1 MRERHAPVHN
11 QTDSHIHP
19 YDVPDVGGG
28 VRAHSGTAGRLLTDY
43 VAQLQASGELVD
55 DDQIE
60 ALRDQYG
67 LNRPLYV
74 QYAKWVWGILQWDLG
89 LSLEWRRPVTELVN
103 ARLAMTVVLGVST
116 IIFTWTLAI
125 PIGVLS
131 AVKKYTPI
139 DYFFTFISYFGVG
152 TPNFLIALVAMWLA
166 FSVLGIKIT
175 GLFSEEY
182 VTAPWSF
189 GKVIDMLKHM
199 WVPMLIL
206 GTDGTARFTRIV
218 RANLLDEMNKPYVET
233 ARAKGLPEWKVVLKY
248 PVRIALNPFVST
260 AGLELP
266 RLISGQLIVATVMS
280 LPTIGPLLLRALLS
294 QDMFMAGAIV
304 LILTTL
310 TLIGVLI
317 SDIVLAMMDPR
328 IRIGA

>member
-1 MRERHAPVHN
+1 MLQFIFRRLLIFIPMLFLMSVVAFAIIQAPPG
-11 QTDSHIHP
+11 DF
-19 YDVPDVGGG
+19 
-28 VRAHSGTAGRLLTDY
+28 LTDY
-43 VAQLQASGELVD
+43 IAQLQATGELADASEVD
-55 DDQIE
+55 
-60 ALRDQYG
+60 ALRAQYG
-67 LNRPLYV
+67 LNQPMYV
-74 QYAKWVWGILQWDLG
+74 QYLKWVYGIVQWDLG
-89 LSLEWRRPVTELVN
+89 LSIEWRRPVKELVN
-103 ARLAMTVVLGVST
+103 ERLAMTVVLGVST
-116 IIFTWTLAI
+116 ILFTWTLAI
-125 PIGVLS
+125 PIGILS
-131 AVKKYTPI
+131 AVKKYTAI
-139 DYFFTFISYFGVG
+139 DYFFTFLSYFGVG
-152 TPNFLIALVAMWLA
+152 TPNFMIALVAMWFA
-166 FSVLGIKIT
+166 FSWFGIKAT
-175 GLFSEEY
+175 GLFSDEY
-182 VTAPWSF
+182 ITAPWSI
-189 GKVIDMLKHM
+189 GKAIDMIKHL
-199 WVPMLIL
+199 WLPMLIL

-294 QDMFMAGAIV
+294 QDMYMAGSIV

-317 SDIVLAMMDPR
+317 SDIVLAAMDPR

>member
-1 MRERHAPVHN
+1 MLFLMSVVAFALIQAPPG
-11 QTDSHIHP
+11 DF
-19 YDVPDVGGG
+19 
-28 VRAHSGTAGRLLTDY
+28 LTDY

-233 ARAKGLPEWKVVLKY
+233 ARAKGLPEWKVVVKY

-294 QDMFMAGAIV
+294 QDMFMAGSIV

-317 SDIVLAMMDPR
+317 SDIVLALMDPR

>member
-1 MRERHAPVHN
+1 MIQFIVRRFLIFIPMLFLMSVVAFAIIQAPPG
-11 QTDSHIHP
+11 DF
-19 YDVPDVGGG
+19 
-28 VRAHSGTAGRLLTDY
+28 LTDY
-43 VAQLQASGELVD
+43 IAQLQATGELADESEV
-55 DDQIE
+55 E
-60 ALRDQYG
+60 ALRAQYG
-67 LNRPLYV
+67 LNQPIYV
-74 QYAKWVWGILQWDLG
+74 QYLKWVYGIVQWDLG
-89 LSLEWRRPVTELVN
+89 LSIEWRRPVKELVN
-103 ARLAMTVVLGVST
+103 ERLAMTVLLGVAT
-116 IIFTWTLAI
+116 ILFTWTLAI
-125 PIGVLS
+125 PIGILS
-131 AVKKYTPI
+131 AVKKYTVI
-139 DYFFTFISYFGVG
+139 DYFFTFLSYFGVG
-152 TPNFLIALVAMWLA
+152 TPNFMIALVAMWFA
-166 FSVLGIKIT
+166 FSWFGVKAT
-175 GLFSEEY
+175 GLFSDEY
-182 VTAPWSF
+182 ITAPWSV
-189 GKVIDMLKHM
+189 GKAIDLIKHL
-199 WVPMLIL
+199 WLPMLIL

-294 QDMFMAGAIV
+294 QDMYMAGSIV

-317 SDIVLAMMDPR
+317 SDIVLAAMDPR

>member
-1 MRERHAPVHN
+1 
-11 QTDSHIHP
+11 
-19 YDVPDVGGG
+19 
-28 VRAHSGTAGRLLTDY
+28 
-43 VAQLQASGELVD
+43 
-55 DDQIE
+55 
-60 ALRDQYG
+60 
-67 LNRPLYV
+67 LYV

-103 ARLAMTVVLGVST
+103 ERLAMTIVLGVST
-116 IIFTWTLAI
+116 VIFTWTLAI

-131 AVKKYTPI
+131 AVKKYTVI

>member
-1 MRERHAPVHN
+1 MLQFIFRRFLIFIPMLFLMSVVAFAIIQAPPG
-11 QTDSHIHP
+11 DF
-19 YDVPDVGGG
+19 
-28 VRAHSGTAGRLLTDY
+28 LTDY
-43 VAQLQASGELVD
+43 IAQLQATGELADESEV
-55 DDQIE
+55 E
-60 ALRDQYG
+60 ALRAQYG
-67 LNRPLYV
+67 LNQPMYV
-74 QYAKWVWGILQWDLG
+74 QYLKWVYGIIQWDLG
-89 LSLEWRRPVTELVN
+89 LSIEWRRPVKELVN
-103 ARLAMTVVLGVST
+103 ERLAMTVLLGVAT
-116 IIFTWTLAI
+116 ILFTWTLAI
-125 PIGVLS
+125 PIGILS
-131 AVKKYTPI
+131 AVKKYTVI
-139 DYFFTFISYFGVG
+139 DYFFTFLSYFGVG
-152 TPNFLIALVAMWLA
+152 TPNFMIALVAMWFA
-166 FSVLGIKIT
+166 FSWFGVKAT
-175 GLFSEEY
+175 GLFSDEY
-182 VTAPWSF
+182 ITEPWSV
-189 GKVIDMLKHM
+189 GKFIDLLKHL
-199 WVPMLIL
+199 WLPMLIL

-294 QDMFMAGAIV
+294 QDMYMAGSIV

-317 SDIVLAMMDPR
+317 SDIVLAAMDPR

>member
-1 MRERHAPVHN
+1 MLFLMSVVAFALIQAPPG
-11 QTDSHIHP
+11 DF
-19 YDVPDVGGG
+19 
-28 VRAHSGTAGRLLTDY
+28 LTDY

-233 ARAKGLPEWKVVLKY
+233 ARAKGLPEWKVVVKY

>member
-1 MRERHAPVHN
+1 MLQFIFRRFLIFIPMLFLMSVVAFAIIQAPPG
-11 QTDSHIHP
+11 DF
-19 YDVPDVGGG
+19 
-28 VRAHSGTAGRLLTDY
+28 LTDY
-43 VAQLQASGELVD
+43 IAQLQATGELADESEV
-55 DDQIE
+55 E
-60 ALRDQYG
+60 ALRAQYG
-67 LNRPLYV
+67 LNQPMYV
-74 QYAKWVWGILQWDLG
+74 QYLKWVYGIIQWDLG
-89 LSLEWRRPVTELVN
+89 LSIEWRRPVKELVN
-103 ARLAMTVVLGVST
+103 ERLAMTVVLGVST
-116 IIFTWTLAI
+116 ILFTWTLAI
-125 PIGVLS
+125 PIGILS
-131 AVKKYTPI
+131 AVKKYTAI
-139 DYFFTFISYFGVG
+139 DYFFTFLSYFGVG
-152 TPNFLIALVAMWLA
+152 TPNFMIALVAMWFA
-166 FSVLGIKIT
+166 FSWFGIKAT
-175 GLFSEEY
+175 GLFSDEY
-182 VTAPWSF
+182 ITAPWSV
-189 GKVIDMLKHM
+189 GKAIDLIKHL
-199 WVPMLIL
+199 WLPMLIL

-294 QDMFMAGAIV
+294 QDMYMAGSIV

-317 SDIVLAMMDPR
+317 SDIVLAAMDPR

>member
-1 MRERHAPVHN
+1 MLQFVIRRLFIFLPMLFLMSVVAFAIIQAPPG
-11 QTDSHIHP
+11 DF
-19 YDVPDVGGG
+19 
-28 VRAHSGTAGRLLTDY
+28 LTDY
-43 VAQLQASGELVD
+43 IAQLQATGELADESEV
-55 DDQIE
+55 E
-60 ALRDQYG
+60 ALRAQYG
-67 LNRPLYV
+67 LNQPMYV
-74 QYAKWVWGILQWDLG
+74 QYLKWVYGIVQWDLG
-89 LSLEWRRPVTELVN
+89 LSIEWRRPVKELVN
-103 ARLAMTVVLGVST
+103 ERLAMTVVLGVST
-116 IIFTWTLAI
+116 ILFTWTLAI
-125 PIGVLS
+125 PIGILS
-131 AVKKYTPI
+131 AVKKYSPI
-139 DYFFTFISYFGVG
+139 DYFFTFLSYFGVG
-152 TPNFLIALVAMWLA
+152 TPNFMIALVAMWFA
-166 FSVLGIKIT
+166 FSWFGIKAT
-175 GLFSEEY
+175 GLFSDEY
-182 VTAPWSF
+182 ITAPWSM
-189 GKVIDMLKHM
+189 GKVIDMIKHL
-199 WVPMLIL
+199 WLPMLIL

-294 QDMFMAGAIV
+294 QDMYMAGSIV

-317 SDIVLAMMDPR
+317 SDIVLAAMDPR

>member
-1 MRERHAPVHN
+1 MLQFIIRRIFIFIPMMFLMSVVAFALIQAPPG
-11 QTDSHIHP
+11 DF
-19 YDVPDVGGG
+19 
-28 VRAHSGTAGRLLTDY
+28 LTDY

-55 DDQIE
+55 HDQIE

-166 FSVLGIKIT
+166 FSVLGVKIT

>member
-1 MRERHAPVHN
+1 MLQFIFRRFLIFIPMLFLMSVVAFAIIQAPPG
-11 QTDSHIHP
+11 DF
-19 YDVPDVGGG
+19 
-28 VRAHSGTAGRLLTDY
+28 LTDY
-43 VAQLQASGELVD
+43 IAQLQATGELADESEVD
-55 DDQIE
+55 
-60 ALRDQYG
+60 ALRSQYG
-67 LNRPLYV
+67 LDRPLYV
-74 QYAKWVWGILQWDLG
+74 QYLKWVYGIVQWDLG
-89 LSLEWRRPVTELVN
+89 LSIEWRRPVKDLVN
-103 ARLAMTVVLGVST
+103 ERLAMTVILGVST
-116 IIFTWTLAI
+116 ILFTWTLAI
-125 PIGVLS
+125 PIGILS
-131 AVKKYTPI
+131 AVKKYTAI
-139 DYFFTFISYFGVG
+139 DYFFTFLSYFGVG
-152 TPNFLIALVAMWLA
+152 TPNFMIALVAMWFA
-166 FSVLGIKIT
+166 FSWFGIKAT
-175 GLFSEEY
+175 GLFSDEY
-182 VTAPWSF
+182 ITAPWSV
-189 GKVIDMLKHM
+189 GKAIDLIKHL
-199 WVPMLIL
+199 WLPMLIL

-294 QDMFMAGAIV
+294 QDMYMAGSIV

-317 SDIVLAMMDPR
+317 SDIVLAAMDPR

>member
-1 MRERHAPVHN
+1 MMFLMSVVAFALIQAPPG
-11 QTDSHIHP
+11 DF
-19 YDVPDVGGG
+19 
-28 VRAHSGTAGRLLTDY
+28 LTDY

-233 ARAKGLPEWKVVLKY
+233 ARAKGLPEWKVVVKY

-294 QDMFMAGAIV
+294 QDMFMAGSIV

-317 SDIVLAMMDPR
+317 SDIVLALMDPR

>member
-1 MRERHAPVHN
+1 MLQFIIRRILIFIPMMFLMSVVAFALIQAPPG
-11 QTDSHIHP
+11 DF
-19 YDVPDVGGG
+19 
-28 VRAHSGTAGRLLTDY
+28 LTDY
-43 VAQLQASGELVD
+43 VAQLQASGEIVD

-60 ALRDQYG
+60 ALRNQYG

-74 QYAKWVWGILQWDLG
+74 QYAKWVWGILQWNLG
-89 LSLEWRRPVTELVN
+89 ISLEWGRPVTELVN
-103 ARLAMTVVLGVST
+103 ERLAMTIVLGVST
-116 IIFTWTLAI
+116 VIFTWTLAI

-131 AVKKYTPI
+131 AVKKYTVI

-233 ARAKGLPEWKVVLKY
+233 ARAKGLPEWKVVVKY

-294 QDMFMAGAIV
+294 QDMFMAGSIV

-317 SDIVLAMMDPR
+317 SDIVLALMDPR

>member
-1 MRERHAPVHN
+1 MIQFIVRRFLIFIPMLFLMSVVAFAIIQAPPG
-11 QTDSHIHP
+11 DF
-19 YDVPDVGGG
+19 
-28 VRAHSGTAGRLLTDY
+28 LTDY
-43 VAQLQASGELVD
+43 IAQLQATGELADESEV
-55 DDQIE
+55 E
-60 ALRDQYG
+60 ALRAQYG
-67 LNRPLYV
+67 LNQPIYV
-74 QYAKWVWGILQWDLG
+74 QYLKWVYGIIQWDLG
-89 LSLEWRRPVTELVN
+89 LSIEWRRPVKDLVN
-103 ARLAMTVVLGVST
+103 ERLAMTVLLGVAT
-116 IIFTWTLAI
+116 ILFTWTLAI
-125 PIGVLS
+125 PIGILS
-131 AVKKYTPI
+131 AVKKYTVI
-139 DYFFTFISYFGVG
+139 DYFFTFLSYFGVG
-152 TPNFLIALVAMWLA
+152 TPNFMIALVAMWFA
-166 FSVLGIKIT
+166 FSWFGVKAT
-175 GLFSEEY
+175 GLFSDEY
-182 VTAPWSF
+182 ITAPWSV
-189 GKVIDMLKHM
+189 GKFIDLIKHL
-199 WVPMLIL
+199 WLPMLIL

-294 QDMFMAGAIV
+294 QDMYMAGSIV

-317 SDIVLAMMDPR
+317 SDIVLAAMDPR

>member
-1 MRERHAPVHN
+1 MLQFIIRRIFIFIPMMFLMSVVAFALIQAPPG
-11 QTDSHIHP
+11 DF
-19 YDVPDVGGG
+19 
-28 VRAHSGTAGRLLTDY
+28 LTDY

-131 AVKKYTPI
+131 AVKKYTVI

>member
-1 MRERHAPVHN
+1 MLQFIIRRILIFIPMMFLMSVVAFALIQAPPG
-11 QTDSHIHP
+11 DF
-19 YDVPDVGGG
+19 
-28 VRAHSGTAGRLLTDY
+28 LTDY

>member
-1 MRERHAPVHN
+1 MLQFIIRRLLIFIPMLFLMSVVAFALIQAPPG
-11 QTDSHIHP
+11 DF
-19 YDVPDVGGG
+19 
-28 VRAHSGTAGRLLTDY
+28 LTDY
-43 VAQLQASGELVD
+43 VAQLQASGEIVD

-60 ALRDQYG
+60 ALRNQYG

-74 QYAKWVWGILQWDLG
+74 QYAKWVWGILQWNLG
-89 LSLEWRRPVTELVN
+89 ISLEWGRPVTELVN
-103 ARLAMTVVLGVST
+103 ERLAMTIVLGVST
-116 IIFTWTLAI
+116 VIFTWTLAI

-131 AVKKYTPI
+131 AVKKYTVI

-233 ARAKGLPEWKVVLKY
+233 ARAKGLPEWKVVVKY

-294 QDMFMAGAIV
+294 QDMFMAGSIV

-317 SDIVLAMMDPR
+317 SDIVLALMDPR

>member
-1 MRERHAPVHN
+1 MLQFIIRRLLIFIPMLFLMSVVAFALIQAPPG
-11 QTDSHIHP
+11 DF
-19 YDVPDVGGG
+19 
-28 VRAHSGTAGRLLTDY
+28 LTDY

-74 QYAKWVWGILQWDLG
+74 QYSKWVWGILQWDLG

>member
-1 MRERHAPVHN
+1 MLQFIFRRFLIFIPMLFLMSVVAFAIIQAPPG
-11 QTDSHIHP
+11 DF
-19 YDVPDVGGG
+19 
-28 VRAHSGTAGRLLTDY
+28 LTDY
-43 VAQLQASGELVD
+43 IAQLQATGELADESEV
-55 DDQIE
+55 E
-60 ALRDQYG
+60 VLREQYG
-67 LNRPLYV
+67 LNRPMYV
-74 QYAKWVWGILQWDLG
+74 QYLKWVWGIVQWDLG
-89 LSLEWRRPVTELVN
+89 LSIEWRRPVKELVN
-103 ARLAMTVVLGVST
+103 ERLAMTVILGVST
-116 IIFTWTLAI
+116 ILFTWTLAI
-125 PIGVLS
+125 PIGILS
-131 AVKKYTPI
+131 AVKKYTAI
-139 DYFFTFISYFGVG
+139 DYFFTFLSYFGVG
-152 TPNFLIALVAMWLA
+152 TPNFMIALVAMWFA
-166 FSVLGIKIT
+166 FSWFGIKAT
-175 GLFSEEY
+175 GLFSDEY
-182 VTAPWSF
+182 ITAPWSV
-189 GKVIDMLKHM
+189 GKAIDMMKHL
-199 WVPMLIL
+199 WLPMLIL

-294 QDMFMAGAIV
+294 QDMYMAGSIV

-317 SDIVLAMMDPR
+317 SDIVLAAMDPR

>member
-1 MRERHAPVHN
+1 
-11 QTDSHIHP
+11 
-19 YDVPDVGGG
+19 
-28 VRAHSGTAGRLLTDY
+28 
-43 VAQLQASGELVD
+43 
-55 DDQIE
+55 
-60 ALRDQYG
+60 
-67 LNRPLYV
+67 LYV